1 MGMTALHKCTTFQP
15 TQNIVLTH
23 SDLYHWN
30 IRVAINAGFF
40 GRGVGETS
48 SPERLEINNRDER
61 FIKF

>member
-23 SDLYHWN
+23 SGLYHWN